1 MDGVRLST
9 LWHHIK
15 WADHYEYIEYITEKF

>member
-9 LWHHIK
+9 LWHNIK